1 MRKLPVVLAAAL
13 LFAAGNLF
21 ATETVNSDPNK
32 DLSEQIG
39 DLLKDN
45 SFVLQNED
53 LTAQV
58 IFTLNQKKEIVVI
71 SVETENE
78 LLERFV
84 KSRLNY
90 QHVEVPVA
98 KQGSMYTVPVRIT
111 G

>member
-21 ATETVNSDPNK
+21 ANDSKNTDPNK
-32 DLSEQIG
+32 ELTVQIG

-45 SFVLQNED
+45 NFVLEEED
-53 LTAQV
+53 LTAEV
-58 IFTLNQKKEIVVI
+58 LFTLNHKKEIVVI
-71 SVETENE
+71 SVDTENE
-78 LLERFV
+78 VLEQFV

-90 QHVEVPVA
+90 KPVEGAAV
-98 KQGSMYTVPVRIT
+98 KEGNLYTVPVRIT